1 MFLAADVMNIRFS
14 EGADAVR
21 ALAEAD
27 GRIFQ
32 GRLLHVLAAHEEE
45 HKAVSSKPKV
55 AGGSYKQEL
64 EDRRKSAW
72 NNTLGWNSLFLSTGI
87 IASA

>member
-1 MFLAADVMNIRFS
+1 M
-14 EGADAVR
+14 
-21 ALAEAD
+21 LAEAD

-55 AGGSYKQEL
+55 VGVLVQKL
-64 EDRRKSAW
+64 EEKAKICMEQYPRME
-72 NNTLGWNSLFLSTGI
+72 
-87 IASA
+87 